1 MDAVE
6 KLSKLKEL
14 LDSGVLTQEEFTA
27 QKIAVLKGSA
37 GIEPVQ
43 PAIVQPTTVTFC
55 KIRIE

>member
-1 MDAVE
+1 MDTVA
-6 KLSKLKEL
+6 KLKELKEL
-14 LDSGVLTQEEFTA
+14 LDSGVLTKEEFAA